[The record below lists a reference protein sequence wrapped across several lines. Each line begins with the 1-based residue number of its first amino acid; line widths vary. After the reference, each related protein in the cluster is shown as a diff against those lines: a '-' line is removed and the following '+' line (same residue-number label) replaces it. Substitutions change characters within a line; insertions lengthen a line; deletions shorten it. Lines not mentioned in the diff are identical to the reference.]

1 MKLIDLAQG
10 LDFISFRGNLDIE
23 ISNIA
28 YDSRKVEAGS
38 LFVCVE
44 GFHTDG
50 HRYIQSAVDK
60 GASAIVVQRSVEALN
75 DPACQH
81 ITFITVVDTRKALAH
96 VSHIFFDRP
105 SSRLQVVGVTGT
117 NGKTTTTH
125 MIRSILGAA
134 GKTSGLIGTVA
145 NVIDQKSTP
154 SSLTTPESLELQE
167 LFSKMVDQH
176 IEHAVMEVSSQG
188 LARNRVDYTEF
199 DIGIFTNLT
208 RDHIGPTE
216 HKDMQDYLN
225 AKARLFRMCKQGLI
239 NTDCEH
245 SRQIAEQA
253 TCSIKTFAINQS
265 ADFQATDL
273 TLRSDGSSFTIETPK
288 GPIQV
293 CLNMPGLFNI
303 YNALAAAGACSL
315 IGISNDAIRDG
326 LQHAYVP
333 GRTEF
338 IETGL
343 NFDVMIDYAH
353 TPDSLEKILNMLKVN
368 ARGRI
373 VCVFGCPG
381 ERDIEKRRIMGEI
394 SGRLADFTVVTTD
407 NPKSEDPLD
416 IIREIEHGLNNVNG
430 DYISIQER
438 SQAIRYALSNA
449 RPDDIVLLAGK
460 GHETLQQMKNISVS
474 FNERQIVSRV
484 LDEMK
489 SSDHHFTPSM
499 SLYGE

>member
-1 MKLIDLAQG
+1 MKLIDLIQG
-10 LDFISFRGNLDIE
+10 LDILTSSGSLAIE

-28 YDSRKVEAGS
+28 YDSRKVETGS

-60 GASAIVVQRSVEALN
+60 GARAIIVQRSVEALN

-81 ITFITVVDTRKALAH
+81 IAFITVVDTRKALAY
-96 VSHIFFDRP
+96 VSHMFFDRP

-125 MIRSILGAA
+125 MIRSILGSA
-134 GKTSGLIGTVA
+134 GKPSGLIGTVA
-145 NVIDQKSTP
+145 NLIDQQSTP

-167 LFSKMVDQH
+167 LFSKMVHQH
-176 IEHAVMEVSSQG
+176 IKHVVMEVSSQG

-199 DIGIFTNLT
+199 DLGIFTNLT

-245 SRQIAEQA
+245 SGQIAKQA
-253 TCSIKTFAINQS
+253 TCSITTFGINHP
-265 ADFQATDL
+265 ADFRATEL
-273 TLRSDGSSFTIETPK
+273 TLRSDGSSFTIVTPK
-288 GPIQV
+288 GRIQV
-293 CLNMPGLFNI
+293 CLNMPGLFNV

-315 IGISNDAIRDG
+315 MGISHDAIRDG
-326 LQHAYVP
+326 LQHAYVL

-338 IETGL
+338 IKTGQD
-343 NFDVMIDYAH
+343 FDIMIDYAH
-353 TPDSLEKILNMLKVN
+353 SPDSLEKILDMLRVN

-381 ERDIEKRRIMGEI
+381 ERDTEKRRMMGEI

-416 IIREIEHGLNNVNG
+416 IIREIEHGLDNVNG
-430 DYISIQER
+430 HYISIQER
-438 SQAIRYALSNA
+438 TQATRYALSNA
-449 RPDDIVLLAGK
+449 RPHDIILLAGK
-460 GHETLQQMKNISVS
+460 GHETLQQMKNMAVS
-474 FNERQIVSRV
+474 FNERQIVSRF
-484 LDEMK
+484 LAEMK
-489 SSDHHFTPSM
+489 NGDHHFTPSM